1 MKSIV
6 LLPTIRRETDKD
18 YTLRAAERFRMH
30 GAEVRFDRA
39 FAGERFAEGATLC
52 EPENLFCGADMI
64 VVLGGDGSILR
75 GSEYALTYDIP
86 LLGINFGRVGYMA
99 ELEKHEI
106 PLIDR
111 IYTGDYTVQERMT
124 VQVEKKSVDGKTTLL
139 SRSAL
144 NEVAVGRGSYPKCID
159 LRLNAD
165 GCMVRTIRA
174 DGVVFAT
181 PTGSS
186 AYSMA
191 AGGSVIDPVLEC
203 VCVTPVCPI
212 SRYACPIIF
221 SGNTTLEL
229 ENIDDRAPH
238 VDVTA
243 DGTEPMPLYFG
254 ERLVIRRSE
263 RRCKMLKL
271 KHEGFFSVLNAK
283 LSEYE
288 LKK

>member
-1 MKSIV
+1 MKRVV
-6 LLPTIRRETDKD
+6 LLPTIRKETDKD

-30 GAEVRFDRA
+30 GAEVRFDEA
-39 FAGERFAEGATLC
+39 FAGEAFTADAVLCRREELFADIDL
-52 EPENLFCGADMI
+52 I

-75 GSEYALTYDIP
+75 AAEYALMCNVP

-111 IYTGDYTVQERMT
+111 IYSGDYTIQNRMT
-124 VQVEKKSVDGKTTLL
+124 MQAEKKTPEDTVLL
-139 SRSAL
+139 SDSVL
-144 NEVAVGRGSYPKCID
+144 NEVAVGRGAYPKCID
-159 LRLNAD
+159 LRLYAD
-165 GCMVRTIRA
+165 DCMVRNIRA

-191 AGGSVIDPVLEC
+191 AGGCVVDPTLEC
-203 VCVTPVCPI
+203 ICVTPVCPI
-212 SRYACPIIF
+212 SRYACPFVF
-221 SGNTTLEL
+221 SGETVLEL
-229 ENIDDRAPH
+229 ANMDDRAPH

-243 DGTEPMPLYFG
+243 DGTEPVALYLG
-254 ERLVIRRSE
+254 ERLILRRSPKTL
-263 RRCKMLKL
+263 KMLKL
-271 KHEGFFSVLNAK
+271 KHAGFFSVLNAK

-288 LKK
+288 LKN

>member
-6 LLPTIRRETDKD
+6 LLPTILGETDKD
-18 YTLRAAERFRMH
+18 YTLLAAERFRAH
-30 GAEVRFDRA
+30 GAEVRFDHA
-39 FAGERFAEGATLC
+39 FAGETFTEGAVLC
-52 EPENLFCGADMI
+52 NSENLFCGADLI

-75 GSEYALTYDIP
+75 ASEYALSHDIP

-106 PLIDR
+106 PMIDH

-124 VQVEKKSVDGKTTLL
+124 VRVEKKSPNGKTTLL
-139 SRSAL
+139 SPSAL
-144 NEVAVGRGSYPKCID
+144 NEVAVGRGGYPKCVD

-191 AGGSVIDPVLEC
+191 AGGSVVDPVLEC

-229 ENIDDRAPH
+229 ENIDERAPH

-243 DGTEPMPLYFG
+243 DGTERVPLYFG
-254 ERLVIRRSE
+254 ERLVVSRSE
-263 RRCKMLKL
+263 RRCKMLKI
-271 KHEGFFSVLNAK
+271 KHAGFFSVLNAK

>member
-1 MKSIV
+1 MEHRSIYEQIAGRTDGTVYIGVVGPVRTGKSTFIKRFMEQLV
-6 LLPTIRRETDKD
+6 LPNIENVYERERATDELPQSGSGRTIMTAEPKFVPNE
-18 YTLRAAERFRMH
+18 AA
-30 GAEVRFDRA
+30 
-39 FAGERFAEGATLC
+39 
-52 EPENLFCGADMI
+52 
-64 VVLGGDGSILR
+64 
-75 GSEYALTYDIP
+75 
-86 LLGINFGRVGYMA
+86 
-99 ELEKHEI
+99 
-106 PLIDR
+106 R
-111 IYTGDYTVQERMT
+111 I
-124 VQVEKKSVDGKTTLL
+124 SPDGKTTLL

-254 ERLVIRRSE
+254 ERLVISRSE

-271 KHEGFFSVLNAK
+271 KHAGFFSVLNAK